1 MRLVT
6 EPQRPQSVT
15 LAIQFARARY
25 ISRNSG
31 GSAVRSAAYNG
42 REEIEAE
49 RTGEVFYFRH
59 RDAPEYH
66 TVLLPEGAAARF
78 AEAGVLW
85 NAAEAAERRKDAQ
98 VAREIVLALPA
109 NAEVSTEDRI
119 AMARSFAEMHFVS
132 KGLAVQLDVHAPH
145 EGDAESERAN
155 WHAHLLIT
163 TRRLEGEQFD
173 AKKARDLDPEV
184 RLAGGRPLV
193 SDGAV
198 WGELWREHQD
208 QYFREHGLDARV
220 DPRATHAQEHI
231 GPVRMRVT
239 GAEIVERAE
248 IIRQANQAAARDP
261 DQVLATLTRNNATFT
276 ARDLDRHLSKQLGNE
291 GQEAAEAIAAVRTA
305 VLQHRDLV
313 PLHDRETGAAAERFT
328 THQVRAEEVSAL
340 ADADGMNRARSGGVS
355 GRSVKA
361 ARAGRTLRPDQDAA
375 LAHATGAGNLKLIE
389 GRAGTGKSYTLAAIR
404 DAHAADG
411 KRVVGLA
418 PTNAVAQDLVADGF
432 SEAGTVH
439 AALFGLKNG
448 RTRWDRNTVV
458 VVDEAAMLDT
468 PVTGELLAAARQAGA
483 KLILTGDDRQLA
495 SIERGGLFSEM
506 RQRHGAAEITEV
518 TRQKVDWQRQA
529 ARDLAE
535 GRFAEAVNAFDRAGA
550 ITWTGKQ
557 EDARRALVAAWTR
570 DAAEQPG
577 ASRFVFAYTNRD
589 VDALNAELRQVRRER
604 GELTGADVAFN
615 TKHGVAA
622 FAVGDRVQFTDTDK
636 RRHIY
641 NGNAGTIT
649 GFDAGTGQITVR
661 LDAASGAGRDVT
673 WSAHEFEG
681 FRHGYAGTIYK
692 GQGKT
697 LDRTYLYHTEHWRA
711 AASYVALTR
720 QRDSAQVF
728 VARETARDAAQLA
741 RQMGRGEVRAASIA
755 WATRE
760 EVSEVSKIRAERQAG
775 PSTDDRKTERIRPGK
790 DRDEDSL
797 RAKVRDALTERRRV
811 KAEMEKPEA
820 APVPD
825 AHLVRADERQADSA
839 AAYWKATTNGPD
851 KERGEDSLRA
861 KVREALA
868 ARQGPNAQAEK
879 TEAPLSPDAHLE
891 RAGQQEKSDR
901 AFTGSAE
908 ERTAMKADAARP
920 LAAREAGEGP
930 VVPAD
935 GQHQAAVSNGPEDE
949 RTPAALLPAWRDTT
963 GQGRDSFGRGTSQAD
978 LVRVAD
984 QDPAALREVEAQKRA
999 MRATYRDPEAAAGAL
1014 EALIRKSGN
1023 DLRAVTQTLRQ
1034 DGPEVLGALRG
1045 REGWLASEAA
1055 KTERTYARNAA
1066 RTVPAS
1072 LDQQA
1077 GARDAAVRSHTTAV
1091 EQQRTRDAVEVPGLS
1106 KASLAV
1112 LDNVQTALR
1121 ATEQQHDGERYD
1133 AKLRR
1138 REEMVAGV
1146 WTAGRAD
1153 PRVAGE
1159 LDRFMAAVG
1168 QRLGEEG
1175 TRDASRAAGQE
1186 GRMTV
1191 PGAGPEQQA
1200 GLDVLARSFRRGREG
1215 TEQNAAWGNRLGR
1228 EAQAAERERTR
1239 QEERQRQGLP
1249 PEPPREQQS
1258 KGLGLSR

>member
-1 MRLVT
+1 
-6 EPQRPQSVT
+6 
-15 LAIQFARARY
+15 LAIEFARARY
-25 ISRNSG
+25 ISRNAG

-42 REEIEAE
+42 RDEIEAE

-59 RDAPEYH
+59 RDAPEHH

-78 AEAGVLW
+78 AQAGILW

-119 AMARSFAEMHFVS
+119 ALAKSFAEAHFVS

-145 EGDAESERAN
+145 AAPGLHEGDAETERAN

-163 TRRLEGEQFD
+163 TRRLGGETFN

-184 RLAGGRPLV
+184 RLAGGRARV
-193 SDGAV
+193 ADGAA

-208 QYFREHGLDARV
+208 QYFREHGIDARV
-220 DPRATHAQEHI
+220 DPRATFAQEHI

-276 ARDLDRHLSKQLGNE
+276 AHDLDRYLTKQLGE
-291 GQEAAEAIAAVRTA
+291 GREAAEAIAVVRAA
-305 VLQHRDLV
+305 VLKHGDLV
-313 PLHDRETGAAAERFT
+313 PLHDRETGETAERFT
-328 THQVRAEEVSAL
+328 TRQVRAEERAAL

-355 GRSVKA
+355 RRG
-361 ARAGRTLRPDQDAA
+361 ARMAHQAGRTLRPDQEAA
-375 LAHATGAGNLKLIE
+375 FAHATGAGNLKLIE
-389 GRAGTGKSYTLAAIR
+389 GRAGTGKSFTLAAIR

-411 KRVVGLA
+411 KRVIGLA
-418 PTNAVAQDLVADGF
+418 PTNAVAQDLAADGF
-432 SEAGTVH
+432 LESGTVH

-448 RTRWDRNTVV
+448 RTIWDRNTVV

-483 KLILTGDDRQLA
+483 KLILAGDDRQLA

-518 TRQKVDWQRQA
+518 TRQTVDWQRQA

-535 GRFAEAVNAFDRAGA
+535 GRFTEAVNAFDRAGA
-550 ITWTGKQ
+550 ITWTDKQ
-557 EDARRALVAAWTR
+557 EDAQRALVAAWTR
-570 DAAEQPG
+570 DASERPG

-589 VDALNAELRQVRRER
+589 VDALNAELRQVRRAR
-604 GELTGADVAFN
+604 GELTGTDVEFN

-622 FAVGDRVQFTDTDK
+622 FAIGDRVQFTDTDK
-636 RRHIY
+636 KRHIY

-649 GFDAGTGQITVR
+649 GLDAGTRQITAR
-661 LDAASGAGRDVT
+661 LDAASGAGREVT

-728 VARETARDAAQLA
+728 VARETARDANHLA
-741 RQMGRGEVRAASIA
+741 RQMARGEVRGASVA
-755 WATRE
+755 WATGE
-760 EVSEVSKIRAERQAG
+760 EAAKLRAERQAG
-775 PSTDDRKTERIRPGK
+775 QAAQTPPGQKRGMFDGLDLSPGRSRPEAERPARERLVPERVQPEAGPATTERKTERLDVGK
-790 DRDEDSL
+790 EREEDLL
-797 RAKVRDALTERRRV
+797 RAKVRAAVAARQKSNAMDENPPSRARSP
-811 KAEMEKPEA
+811 KASLEPEA
-820 APVPD
+820 REVVA
-825 AHLVRADERQADSA
+825 ERQVDPA
-839 AAYWKATTNGPD
+839 AAYWKATANQPD
-851 KERGEDSLRA
+851 KARDGDRLRT
-861 KVREALA
+861 KVQAALA
-868 ARQGPNAQAEK
+868 ERRQVDAANKKPEVV
-879 TEAPLSPDAHLE
+879 LSPELQRQATV
-891 RAGQQEKSDR
+891 S
-901 AFTGSAE
+901 S
-908 ERTAMKADAARP
+908 
-920 LAAREAGEGP
+920 GP
-930 VVPAD
+930 KDMP
-935 GQHQAAVSNGPEDE
+935 
-949 RTPAALLPAWRDTT
+949 TPAPLLPAWRDAT
-963 GQGRDSFGRGTSQAD
+963 GQGRDSLGRGTSQED
-978 LVRVAD
+978 LARVAD
-984 QDPAALREVEAQKRA
+984 KDPTALREADARTRTLRV
-999 MRATYRDPEAAAGAL
+999 TYRDPEAAADAL
-1014 EALIRKSGN
+1014 DALIKKSGN
-1023 DLRAVTQTLRQ
+1023 DLRAAAQTLRQ

-1045 REGWLASEAA
+1045 HEGWLAREAA
-1055 KTERTYARNAA
+1055 KTERTYARSAA
-1066 RTVPAS
+1066 RTVPTG
-1072 LDQQA
+1072 LDQEA
-1077 GARDAAVRSHTTAV
+1077 TAREAAASRHTAEV
-1091 EQQRTRDAVEVPGLS
+1091 EQQRTRDAVAVPGLS
-1106 KASLAV
+1106 GASLEV
-1112 LDNVQTALR
+1112 LENVRGALG
-1121 ATEQQHDGERYD
+1121 ATDRQSDGERYD
-1133 AKLRR
+1133 AQQRR
-1138 REEMVAGV
+1138 REEAVAAA

-1175 TRDASRAAGQE
+1175 MRDASRAAGPA
-1186 GRMTV
+1186 GAMKV

-1200 GLDVLARSFRRGREG
+1200 GRDALARSFTLGREG
-1215 TEQNAAWGNRLGR
+1215 VAETKAWGNRVAR
-1228 EAQAAERERTR
+1228 EAQAAERTRER

-1249 PEPPREQQS
+1249 PEPPREGPR
-1258 KGLGLSR
+1258 KGRGLSR